1 MGVVYCRAC
10 NMRFADSL
18 WLEGGGARA
27 GLREVVML
35 RGAWGGGAQM
45 RVEVRTSCCAAG
57 GWCVLVARRAVSWRL
72 VLTSRYI
79 FSLFFEG
86 GAAYEG
92 VRASGR

>member
-18 WLEGGGARA
+18 WLEGGGKGWSTRGRDAAR
-27 GLREVVML
+27 GV
-35 RGAWGGGAQM
+35 GGGAQM

-79 FSLFFEG
+79 FSLFF
-86 GAAYEG
+86 
-92 VRASGR
+92 